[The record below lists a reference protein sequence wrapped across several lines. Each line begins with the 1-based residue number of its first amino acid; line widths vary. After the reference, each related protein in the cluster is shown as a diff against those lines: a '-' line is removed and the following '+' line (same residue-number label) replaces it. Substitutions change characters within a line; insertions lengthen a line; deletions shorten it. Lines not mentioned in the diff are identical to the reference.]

1 MKQMPS
7 LALAQPAAFA
17 ASQEGKK
24 KQECRVRQR
33 TAQQT
38 SFPTSESGHAARIPA
53 IHSVCG
59 LSFNSTGC

>member
-17 ASQEGKK
+17 ASQERKK
-24 KQECRVRQR
+24 NQECRVHQR

-38 SFPTSESGHAARIPA
+38 SFRTSENGHAAQTLA
-53 IHSVCG
+53 VHSVCG